1 MPMERCLFIY
11 SLCHHNI
18 IGATEIMGRKKT
30 GREIIE
36 TSSVQKIRF
45 DFHVIY
51 VPSELMHSSFR
62 QPHSKI
68 EALRLSHVYNNA
80 IEQPFPNKLLVSKCH
95 FNLIL

>member
-1 MPMERCLFIY
+1 MLVHLFVMPSQYNRGDRNNGE
-11 SLCHHNI
+11 
-18 IGATEIMGRKKT
+18 KKT

-80 IEQPFPNKLLVSKCH
+80 TI
-95 FNLIL
+95 